1 MSYILDALKKA
12 ERDRLREDPKELDDF
27 ASSNWDPFQQ
37 ATESNSVKYLVL
49 VIGFLALLL
58 ALVIYSGSVSQT
70 PATAKPEAIAAPQ
83 AEGLLIPEP
92 LAAQPASKAADA
104 EVPAREQVSSAGR
117 QALPQLTI
125 SGHMYIAEGSSSNR
139 LFANQRTFQAGDK
152 IDQHWTLVAI
162 KLQGYKIQS
171 ADRVETLPYR

>member
-27 ASSNWDPFQQ
+27 ASSNWDPYQP

-58 ALVIYSGSVSQT
+58 ALVIYSGSVSQV
-70 PATAKPEAIAAPQ
+70 PATAKPGVIATPQ
-83 AEGLLIPEP
+83 AEELLKPEP

-104 EVPAREQVSSAGR
+104 EPPAQQIAPAGR
-117 QALPQLTI
+117 KALPRLTI
-125 SGHMYIAEGSSSNR
+125 SGHMYIAEGSPSNR

-162 KLQGYKIQS
+162 KLQGYEIQS

>member
-1 MSYILDALKKA
+1 MPSTA
-12 ERDRLREDPKELDDF
+12 ELGVI
-27 ASSNWDPFQQ
+27 
-37 ATESNSVKYLVL
+37 AT
-49 VIGFLALLL
+49 
-58 ALVIYSGSVSQT
+58 
-70 PATAKPEAIAAPQ
+70 PQ
-83 AEGLLIPEP
+83 AEELLKPEP

-104 EVPAREQVSSAGR
+104 EPPARQQIAPAGR
-117 QALPQLTI
+117 KALPQLTI
-125 SGHMYIAEGSSSNR
+125 SGHMYIAEGSPSNR

>member
-27 ASSNWDPFQQ
+27 ASSNWDPYQP
-37 ATESNSVKYLVL
+37 ATESNSLKYLVL

-70 PATAKPEAIAAPQ
+70 LAIAEPGVIAAPQ
-83 AEGLLIPEP
+83 AEELLIPEP
-92 LAAQPASKAADA
+92 LAAEPVSKVADA
-104 EVPAREQVSSAGR
+104 EPPAREQVASTGR
-117 QALPQLTI
+117 KALPQLTI
-125 SGHMYIAEGSSSNR
+125 SGHMYIAEGSPSNR
-139 LFANQRTFQAGDK
+139 LFANQRTFQEGDK

-162 KLQGYKIQS
+162 KLQGYEIQS

>member
-27 ASSNWDPFQQ
+27 ASSNWDPYQK

-58 ALVIYSGSVSQT
+58 VLVIYSGSVSQAPT
-70 PATAKPEAIAAPQ
+70 TAEPGVIAVPQ
-83 AEGLLIPEP
+83 GEELLIPEP
-92 LAAQPASKAADA
+92 LAAQAASKVADA
-104 EVPAREQVSSAGR
+104 ESPAREQLATAGR
-117 QALPQLTI
+117 KALPPLTI

-139 LFANQRTFQAGDK
+139 LFANQRTFRAGDK

-162 KLQGYKIQS
+162 KLQGYEIQS
-171 ADRVETLPYR
+171 ADRFETLPYR